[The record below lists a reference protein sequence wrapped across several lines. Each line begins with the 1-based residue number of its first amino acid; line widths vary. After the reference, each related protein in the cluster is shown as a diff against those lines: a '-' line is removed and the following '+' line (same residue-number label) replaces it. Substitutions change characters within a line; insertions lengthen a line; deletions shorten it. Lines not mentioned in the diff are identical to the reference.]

1 MTSLVCADN
10 AQRALLRSIKKTVVH
25 ADLSSLQDVLPSNA
39 AVRYQF
45 INIERVFEMSTMQRN
60 LLFPAIALAA
70 VVATPA
76 AMATETAGKFGLGLS
91 KIIEEDA
98 VAFAGRYWL
107 TEEAGMQGTLYY
119 QNDEQ
124 GNDELTSYAVGVK
137 GIFAPVVRENSK
149 FLVSLEAGFAS
160 AELETPAGDAETDGW
175 FVFPAVG
182 AEFMLS
188 GLPELGLNFEVGYR
202 YEDSDDLDAQSE
214 GVTGTVG
221 AVYYF

>member
-1 MTSLVCADN
+1 
-10 AQRALLRSIKKTVVH
+10 
-25 ADLSSLQDVLPSNA
+25 
-39 AVRYQF
+39 
-45 INIERVFEMSTMQRN
+45 MSTMQRK

-91 KIIEEDA
+91 KVIEEDA
-98 VAFAGRYWL
+98 VAFAGRYWI